1 MAMAKDRQ
9 LTPEERR
16 LWREATKHDELY
28 APLPPVM
35 EEELPDPSPQPSP
48 QGRGRDPRQRE
59 GEGNSTP
66 RQREGEG
73 NSATPAPAVPAVK
86 PPNAVLEGR
95 KASRLLRPYAPVEAT
110 LDLHGMGKIAAYEA
124 VQDFIDRAQRAG
136 LRHVLI
142 ITGKGRSSEGI
153 LRAQL
158 PHWLNE
164 PGLRQRVVGIAQASP
179 NRGGSGVYHVVLR
192 RA

>member
-1 MAMAKDRQ
+1 MVMAKDRQ

-16 LWREATKHDELY
+16 LWRAVTQHDEVY
-28 APLPPVM
+28 RDAPSL
-35 EEELPDPSPQPSP
+35 EAELDEPSPQPSP
-48 QGRGRDPRQRE
+48 NARGNGPHE
-59 GEGNSTP
+59 
-66 RQREGEG
+66 REGEG
-73 NSATPAPAVPAVK
+73 NSAKAAPTFPAAK
-86 PPNAVLEGR
+86 PPNPVLEGR
-95 KASRLLRPYAPVEAT
+95 KATRLLRPYAPVEAT
-110 LDLHGMGKIAAYEA
+110 LDLHGMDKITAYEA

-179 NRGGSGVYHVVLR
+179 NRGGSGVYHVVLK